1 MLLDFQLNLIR
12 HVIYLLNFIY
22 RFCCV
27 FFCCLF
33 LRKCPS
39 PEITH
44 NVKLEVSMEQKEEE
58 GSKSF
63 FQKGKEKP
71 LILQS
76 QVIINS

>member
-12 HVIYLLNFIY
+12 HVIYSLNFIY
-22 RFCCV
+22 RFCC
-27 FFCCLF
+27 FFLLLF

-63 FQKGKEKP
+63 FQKGKETP